1 MIQNVLNF
9 CFFVLFFQS
18 IIFCQ
23 TRFEEHNFNRDTIKE
38 RFKKLNQKTLI
49 ELYYNEEVEKKII
62 QQLTHKSKFYNKNKW
77 SLEFYL
83 PLFHEKL
90 SNENLPIELKYLPVV
105 ESNLNPTATS
115 KVGATGLWQLMFYT
129 AVENGLVMNSYVD
142 ERMDP
147 VKSTTAAVR
156 YLKKL
161 YDIHKDWELAVASYN
176 AGPRTISKA
185 IQRSGGYQNYWNI
198 RPFLPKE
205 TANYIPSFFATIYV
219 LEYAKEHGI
228 NIDNNSNYFFKTDS
242 VLIKQR
248 ASIHQISKVLNI
260 SEEKLIDLNP
270 SYVHKIIPV
279 VEGQE
284 NYIYI
289 PDSLS
294 SKFLDIEQ
302 DIYELATRE
311 FELREK
317 PLPSL
322 FSINSKL
329 VYKIKYGDFLGKIAN
344 RFGVTVSQIKK
355 WNNLT
360 TDQIRENQKIIIFPK
375 KIPKN

>member
-1 MIQNVLNF
+1 MIQKLLNF
-9 CFFVLFFQS
+9 CFFILFFQN
-18 IIFCQ
+18 IIFSQ
-23 TRFEEHNFNRDTIKE
+23 THLEQHNLNKDTIKE

-62 QQLTHKSKFYNKNKW
+62 QQLTHKLKFYNNNKRD
-77 SLEFYL
+77 LEFYL

-90 SNENLPIELKYLPVV
+90 SNEKLPVELKYLPVV

-129 AVENGLVMNSYVD
+129 AVENGLTMNSYVD

-161 YDIHKDWELAVASYN
+161 YDIHKEWNLAVASYN

-198 RPFLPKE
+198 RPFLPRE

-242 VLIKQR
+242 VLIKQKV
-248 ASIHQISKVLNI
+248 SIHQVSNALNI
-260 SEEKLIDLNP
+260 SEDKLTDLNP

-294 SKFLDIEQ
+294 SKFLNSEQ

-355 WNNLT
+355 WNNLSS
-360 TDQIRENQKIIIFPK
+360 DQIKENQKIIIFPK

>member
-1 MIQNVLNF
+1 MIQKLLNF
-9 CFFVLFFQS
+9 CFFILFFQN
-18 IIFCQ
+18 IIFSQ
-23 TRFEEHNFNRDTIKE
+23 THLEQHILNKDTIKE

-62 QQLTHKSKFYNKNKW
+62 QQLTHKLKFYNKRKRD
-77 SLEFYL
+77 LEFYL

-90 SNENLPIELKYLPVV
+90 SNEKLPVELKYLPVV

-161 YDIHKDWELAVASYN
+161 YDIHKEWNLAVASYN

-242 VLIKQR
+242 VLIKQKV
-248 ASIHQISKVLNI
+248 SMHQVSNALNI
-260 SEEKLIDLNP
+260 SEDKLTDLNP

-294 SKFLDIEQ
+294 SKFLNSEQ

-355 WNNLT
+355 WNNLSS
-360 TDQIRENQKIIIFPK
+360 DQIKENQKIIIFPK

>member
-1 MIQNVLNF
+1 MIQKLLNF
-9 CFFVLFFQS
+9 CFFVLFFQNS
-18 IIFCQ
+18 IFCQ
-23 TRFEEHNFNRDTIKE
+23 TYFEEHNFDRDTIKD
-38 RFKKLNQKTLI
+38 RFEKLNQKTLI

-62 QQLTHKSKFYNKNKW
+62 QQLTHKSKFYNKNQRN
-77 SLEFYL
+77 LEFYL

-90 SNENLPIELKYLPVV
+90 SNEKLPVELKYLPVV

-161 YDIHKDWELAVASYN
+161 YDIHKDWDLAVASYN

-228 NIDNNSNYFFKTDS
+228 NFDNNSNYFFKTDS
-242 VLIKQR
+242 VLITQKV
-248 ASIHQISKVLNI
+248 SMHQISEVLNI

-270 SYVHKIIPV
+270 SYVHKIIPA

-284 NYIYI
+284 NYLYI

-294 SKFLDIEQ
+294 SKFLESKQ

-317 PLPSL
+317 PLPSF

>member
-1 MIQNVLNF
+1 MIQKLLNF
-9 CFFVLFFQS
+9 CFFILFSQN
-18 IIFCQ
+18 IIFSQ
-23 TRFEEHNFNRDTIKE
+23 THLEQHNLNKDTIKE

-62 QQLTHKSKFYNKNKW
+62 QQLTHKLKFYNKRKRD
-77 SLEFYL
+77 LEFYL

-90 SNENLPIELKYLPVV
+90 SNEKLPVELKYLPVV

-161 YDIHKDWELAVASYN
+161 YDIHKEWNLAVASYN

-242 VLIKQR
+242 VLIKQKV
-248 ASIHQISKVLNI
+248 SMHQVSKVLNI
-260 SEEKLIDLNP
+260 SEDKLTDLNP

-279 VEGQE
+279 VEGQD

-294 SKFLDIEQ
+294 SKFLNSEQ
-302 DIYELATRE
+302 DIYELARRE

-329 VYKIKYGDFLGKIAN
+329 VYKIKYGDFLGKIAK

-355 WNNLT
+355 WNNLS

>member
-1 MIQNVLNF
+1 MIQKLLNF
-9 CFFVLFFQS
+9 CFFILFSQN
-18 IIFCQ
+18 IIFSQ
-23 TRFEEHNFNRDTIKE
+23 THLEQHNLNKDTIKE

-62 QQLTHKSKFYNKNKW
+62 QQLTYKLKFYNKSKRD
-77 SLEFYL
+77 LEFYL

-90 SNENLPIELKYLPVV
+90 SNEKLPVELKYLPVI

-161 YDIHKDWELAVASYN
+161 YDIHKEWNLAVASYN

-228 NIDNNSNYFFKTDS
+228 NIDSNSNYFFKTDS
-242 VLIKQR
+242 VLIKQKV
-248 ASIHQISKVLNI
+248 SMHQVSKALNI
-260 SEEKLIDLNP
+260 SEEKLTDLNP

-279 VEGQE
+279 VEDQE

-294 SKFLDIEQ
+294 SKFLNSEQ
-302 DIYELATRE
+302 DIYELARRE

-355 WNNLT
+355 WNNLS

>member
-1 MIQNVLNF
+1 MIQKLLNF
-9 CFFVLFFQS
+9 CFFILFSQN
-18 IIFCQ
+18 IIFSQ
-23 TRFEEHNFNRDTIKE
+23 THLEQHNLNKDTIKE

-62 QQLTHKSKFYNKNKW
+62 QQLTHKLKFYNKSKRD
-77 SLEFYL
+77 LEFYL

-90 SNENLPIELKYLPVV
+90 SNEKLPVELKYLPVI

-161 YDIHKDWELAVASYN
+161 YDIHKEWNLAVASYN

-228 NIDNNSNYFFKTDS
+228 NIDNDSNYFFKTDS
-242 VLIKQR
+242 VLIKQKV
-248 ASIHQISKVLNI
+248 SIHQVSNALNI
-260 SEEKLIDLNP
+260 AEDKLTDLNP

-294 SKFLDIEQ
+294 SKFLNSEQ
-302 DIYELATRE
+302 DIYELARRE

-329 VYKIKYGDFLGKIAN
+329 VYKIIYGDFLGKIAN

-355 WNNLT
+355 WNNLS

>member
-1 MIQNVLNF
+1 MIQKLINF
-9 CFFVLFFQS
+9 CFFILFSQN
-18 IIFCQ
+18 IIFSQ
-23 TRFEEHNFNRDTIKE
+23 THLEQHSLNKDTIKE

-62 QQLTHKSKFYNKNKW
+62 QQLTHKLKFYDKSKRD
-77 SLEFYL
+77 LEFYL

-90 SNENLPIELKYLPVV
+90 SNENLPVELKYLPVV

-161 YDIHKDWELAVASYN
+161 YDIHKEWNLAVASYN

-198 RPFLPKE
+198 RPFLPRE

-228 NIDNNSNYFFKTDS
+228 NINNNSNYFFKTDS
-242 VLIKQR
+242 VLIKQKV
-248 ASIHQISKVLNI
+248 SMHQVSKVLNI
-260 SEEKLIDLNP
+260 SEDKITDLNP

-294 SKFLDIEQ
+294 SKFLNSEQ
-302 DIYELATRE
+302 DIYELARRE

-355 WNNLT
+355 WNNLSS
-360 TDQIRENQKIIIFPK
+360 DQIKENQKIIIFPK

>member
-1 MIQNVLNF
+1 MIQKLLNF
-9 CFFVLFFQS
+9 CFFILFS
-18 IIFCQ
+18 PNIIFSQ
-23 TRFEEHNFNRDTIKE
+23 THFEQHNLNRDTIKE

-62 QQLTHKSKFYNKNKW
+62 QQLTHKLKFYNKSKRD
-77 SLEFYL
+77 LEFYL

-90 SNENLPIELKYLPVV
+90 SNEKLPVELKYLPVI

-161 YDIHKDWELAVASYN
+161 YDIHKEWNLAVASYN

-198 RPFLPKE
+198 RPFLPRE

-228 NIDNNSNYFFKTDS
+228 NIGNNPNYFFKTDS
-242 VLIKQR
+242 VLIKQKV
-248 ASIHQISKVLNI
+248 SMHQVSKVLNI
-260 SEEKLIDLNP
+260 SEEKLTDLNP

-279 VEGQE
+279 VEGQK

-289 PDSLS
+289 PDTLS
-294 SKFLDIEQ
+294 SKFLDSEE
-302 DIYELATRE
+302 DIYELAVRE

-355 WNNLT
+355 WNNLVS
-360 TDQIRENQKIIIFPK
+360 DQIRENQKIIIFPK

>member
-1 MIQNVLNF
+1 MIQKLLNF
-9 CFFVLFFQS
+9 CFFILFFQN
-18 IIFCQ
+18 IIFSQ
-23 TRFEEHNFNRDTIKE
+23 THLEQHNLNKDTIKE

-62 QQLTHKSKFYNKNKW
+62 QQLTHKLKFYNKRKRD
-77 SLEFYL
+77 LEFYL

-90 SNENLPIELKYLPVV
+90 SNEKLPVELKYLPVI

-161 YDIHKDWELAVASYN
+161 YDIHKEWNLAVASYN

-198 RPFLPKE
+198 RPFLPRE

-242 VLIKQR
+242 VLIKQKV
-248 ASIHQISKVLNI
+248 SMHQVSNALNI
-260 SEEKLIDLNP
+260 SEDKLTDLNP

-294 SKFLDIEQ
+294 SKFLNSEQ
-302 DIYELATRE
+302 DIYELARRE

-355 WNNLT
+355 WNNLS

>member
-1 MIQNVLNF
+1 MIQKLLNF
-9 CFFVLFFQS
+9 CFFILFSQN
-18 IIFCQ
+18 IIFSQ
-23 TRFEEHNFNRDTIKE
+23 THLEQHNLNEDTIKE

-62 QQLTHKSKFYNKNKW
+62 QQLTHKLNFYNKSKRD
-77 SLEFYL
+77 LEFYL

-90 SNENLPIELKYLPVV
+90 SIEKLPVELKYLPVV

-161 YDIHKDWELAVASYN
+161 YDIHKEWNLAVASYN

-198 RPFLPKE
+198 RPFLPRE

-228 NIDNNSNYFFKTDS
+228 NIDNDSNYFFKTDS
-242 VLIKQR
+242 VLIKQKV
-248 ASIHQISKVLNI
+248 SMHQVSNALNI
-260 SEEKLIDLNP
+260 SEDKLTDLNP

-294 SKFLDIEQ
+294 SKFLNSEQ
-302 DIYELATRE
+302 DIYELARRE

-355 WNNLT
+355 WNNLS

>member
-1 MIQNVLNF
+1 MIQKLLNF
-9 CFFVLFFQS
+9 CFFILFFQN
-18 IIFCQ
+18 IIFSQ
-23 TRFEEHNFNRDTIKE
+23 THPEQHNLNKDTIKE

-62 QQLTHKSKFYNKNKW
+62 QQLTHKLKFYNKRKRD
-77 SLEFYL
+77 LDFYL

-90 SNENLPIELKYLPVV
+90 SNEKLPVELKYLPVI

-161 YDIHKDWELAVASYN
+161 YDIHKEWNLAVASYN

-228 NIDNNSNYFFKTDS
+228 NIDNDSNYFFKTDS
-242 VLIKQR
+242 VLIKQKV
-248 ASIHQISKVLNI
+248 SMHQVSKVLNI
-260 SEEKLIDLNP
+260 SEDKLTDLNP

-294 SKFLDIEQ
+294 SKFLNSEQ

-355 WNNLT
+355 WNNLSS
-360 TDQIRENQKIIIFPK
+360 DQIKENQKIIIFPK
-375 KIPKN
+375 KIPKK

>member
-1 MIQNVLNF
+1 MIQKLLNF
-9 CFFVLFFQS
+9 CFFILFSQNV
-18 IIFCQ
+18 IFSQ
-23 TRFEEHNFNRDTIKE
+23 THLKQHNLNKDTIKE

-62 QQLTHKSKFYNKNKW
+62 QQLAHKLKFYNKNKRK
-77 SLEFYL
+77 LEFYL

-90 SNENLPIELKYLPVV
+90 SNENLPVELKYLPVV
-105 ESNLNPTATS
+105 ESNLNPIATS

-161 YDIHKDWELAVASYN
+161 YDIHKEWNLAVASYN

-242 VLIKQR
+242 VLIKQKV
-248 ASIHQISKVLNI
+248 SMHQVSKVLNI
-260 SEEKLIDLNP
+260 SEEKLTDLNP

-294 SKFLDIEQ
+294 SKFLNSEQ
-302 DIYELATRE
+302 DIYELARRE

-355 WNNLT
+355 WNNLP
-360 TDQIRENQKIIIFPK
+360 TDQIWENQKIIIFPK

>member
-1 MIQNVLNF
+1 MQNLLNF
-9 CFFVLFFQS
+9 CFFVLFFQNT
-18 IIFCQ
+18 ILCQ
-23 TRFEEHNFNRDTIKE
+23 THFEEHSFDRDTIQE

-62 QQLTHKSKFYNKNKW
+62 QQLTHKSNFYNKNKW
-77 SLEFYL
+77 SLELYL

-90 SNENLPIELKYLPVV
+90 SNEKLPVELKYLPIV
-105 ESNLNPTATS
+105 ESNLSPTATS

-161 YDIHKDWELAVASYN
+161 YDIYKDWDLAVASYN

-242 VLIKQR
+242 VLIKQKVSMR
-248 ASIHQISKVLNI
+248 QISEALNI
-260 SEEKLIDLNP
+260 SEDKLVDLNP

-279 VEGQE
+279 VAGQE

-294 SKFLDIEQ
+294 PKFLESEK
-302 DIYELATRE
+302 DIYELATRD

>member
-1 MIQNVLNF
+1 MIKNLLNF
-9 CFFVLFFQS
+9 CFFVLFFQNT
-18 IIFCQ
+18 ILCQ
-23 TRFEEHNFNRDTIKE
+23 THFEEHSFDRDTIQE

-62 QQLTHKSKFYNKNKW
+62 QQLTHKSNFYNKNKW
-77 SLEFYL
+77 SLELYL

-90 SNENLPIELKYLPVV
+90 SNEKLPVELKYLPVV
-105 ESNLNPTATS
+105 ESNLSPTAIS

-161 YDIHKDWELAVASYN
+161 YDIHKDWDLAVASYN

-228 NIDNNSNYFFKTDS
+228 NIDNNSNYFSKTDS
-242 VLIKQR
+242 VLIKQKVSMR
-248 ASIHQISKVLNI
+248 QISEALNI
-260 SEEKLIDLNP
+260 SEDKLVDLNP

-279 VEGQE
+279 VAGQE

-294 SKFLDIEQ
+294 PKFLESEK
-302 DIYELATRE
+302 DIYELATRD

>member
-1 MIQNVLNF
+1 MIQKLLNF
-9 CFFVLFFQS
+9 CFFVLFFQNS
-18 IIFCQ
+18 IFCQ
-23 TRFEEHNFNRDTIKE
+23 THFEERNFDRDTIKD
-38 RFKKLNQKTLI
+38 RFEKLNQKTLI

-62 QQLTHKSKFYNKNKW
+62 QQLTHKSKFYNKNKRN
-77 SLEFYL
+77 LEFYL

-90 SNENLPIELKYLPVV
+90 SNERLPVELKYLPVV
-105 ESNLNPTATS
+105 ESNLNPNATS

-129 AVENGLVMNSYVD
+129 AVENGLIMNSYVD

-161 YDIHKDWELAVASYN
+161 YDIHKDWDLAVASYN

-228 NIDNNSNYFFKTDS
+228 NFDNNSNYFFKTDS
-242 VLIKQR
+242 VLITQKV
-248 ASIHQISKVLNI
+248 SMHQISKVLNI

-270 SYVHKIIPV
+270 SYVHKIIPA

-294 SKFLDIEQ
+294 SKFLESKQ

-360 TDQIRENQKIIIFPK
+360 TDRIRENQKIIIFPK

>member
-1 MIQNVLNF
+1 MNQNLLNF
-9 CFFVLFFQS
+9 CFLIVFFQN
-18 IIFCQ
+18 ILFAQ
-23 TRFEEHNFNRDTIKE
+23 NYFEEHNFNKDTIKE
-38 RFKKLNQKTLI
+38 RFKKLNQKTMI

-62 QQLTHKSKFYNKNKW
+62 QQLTYKSKFYIKNKRN
-77 SLEFYL
+77 LEFYL
-83 PLFHEKL
+83 PLFHEQL
-90 SNENLPIELKYLPVV
+90 SNEKLPVELKYLPIV

-129 AVENGLVMNSYVD
+129 AIENGLVMNSYVD

-147 VKSTTAAVR
+147 VKSTKAAVR

-161 YDIHKDWELAVASYN
+161 FDIHKDWDLAVASYN

-228 NIDNNSNYFFKTDS
+228 YIDNNFNYFFRTDS
-242 VLIKQR
+242 VLISQKV
-248 ASIHQISKVLNI
+248 SMSQISKALNFPN
-260 SEEKLIDLNP
+260 EKLVDLNP
-270 SYVHKIIPV
+270 SYVHKIIPAI
-279 VEGQE
+279 ESQQ

-289 PDSLS
+289 PDSLVT
-294 SKFLDIEQ
+294 KFLHSEK
-302 DIYELATRE
+302 DIYELARKE
-311 FELREK
+311 FESREK
-317 PLPSL
+317 PLPSF
-322 FSINSKL
+322 FSINSKV
-329 VYKIKYGDFLGKIAN
+329 VYKIKYGDFLGKIAKS
-344 RFGVTVSQIKK
+344 FGVTVSQIKK
-355 WNNLT
+355 WNNLK
-360 TDQIRENQKIIIFPK
+360 TDQIKENQKIIIFPK

>member
-1 MIQNVLNF
+1 MIQKLLNF
-9 CFFVLFFQS
+9 CFFILFFQN
-18 IIFCQ
+18 IIFSQ
-23 TRFEEHNFNRDTIKE
+23 THLEQHNLNKDTIKE

-62 QQLTHKSKFYNKNKW
+62 QQLTHKLKFYNKRKRD
-77 SLEFYL
+77 LEFYL

-90 SNENLPIELKYLPVV
+90 SNEKLPVELKYLPVI

-161 YDIHKDWELAVASYN
+161 YDIHKEWNLAVASYN

-198 RPFLPKE
+198 RPFLPRE

-228 NIDNNSNYFFKTDS
+228 NIDNDSNYFFKTDS
-242 VLIKQR
+242 VLIKQKV
-248 ASIHQISKVLNI
+248 SIHQVSNALNI
-260 SEEKLIDLNP
+260 SEDKLTDLNP

-294 SKFLDIEQ
+294 SKFLNSEQ
-302 DIYELATRE
+302 DIYELARRE

-355 WNNLT
+355 WNNLS

>member
-1 MIQNVLNF
+1 MIQKLLNF
-9 CFFVLFFQS
+9 CFFILFFQN
-18 IIFCQ
+18 IIFSQ
-23 TRFEEHNFNRDTIKE
+23 THLEQHNLNKDTIKE

-62 QQLTHKSKFYNKNKW
+62 QQLTHKLKFYNKKKRD
-77 SLEFYL
+77 LEFYL

-90 SNENLPIELKYLPVV
+90 SNEKLPVELKYLPVV

-161 YDIHKDWELAVASYN
+161 YDIHKEWNLAVASYN

-198 RPFLPKE
+198 RPFLPRE

-242 VLIKQR
+242 ILIKQKV
-248 ASIHQISKVLNI
+248 SMHQVSNALNI
-260 SEEKLIDLNP
+260 SEDKLTDLNP

-294 SKFLDIEQ
+294 SKFLNSEQ

-355 WNNLT
+355 WNNLVS
-360 TDQIRENQKIIIFPK
+360 DQIKENQKIIIFPK

>member
-18 IIFCQ
+18 IILCQ
-23 TRFEEHNFNRDTIKE
+23 THFEEHSFDRDTIQE

-77 SLEFYL
+77 SLELYL

-90 SNENLPIELKYLPVV
+90 SNEKLPVELKYLPVV
-105 ESNLNPTATS
+105 ESNLSPTATS

-161 YDIHKDWELAVASYN
+161 HDIHKDWDLAVASYN

-242 VLIKQR
+242 VLIKQKVSMR
-248 ASIHQISKVLNI
+248 QISEALNI
-260 SEEKLIDLNP
+260 SEDKLVDLNP

-279 VEGQE
+279 VAGQE

-294 SKFLDIEQ
+294 PKFLESEK
-302 DIYELATRE
+302 DIYELATRD

>member
-1 MIQNVLNF
+1 MIQKLLNF
-9 CFFVLFFQS
+9 CFFILFSQN
-18 IIFCQ
+18 IIFSQ
-23 TRFEEHNFNRDTIKE
+23 THLEQHNLNKDTIKE

-62 QQLTHKSKFYNKNKW
+62 QQLVHKSKFYNKNKRK
-77 SLEFYL
+77 LEFYL
-83 PLFHEKL
+83 QLFHEKL
-90 SNENLPIELKYLPVV
+90 SNENLPVELKYLPVV

-161 YDIHKDWELAVASYN
+161 YDIHKEWNLAVASYN

-242 VLIKQR
+242 VLIKQKV
-248 ASIHQISKVLNI
+248 SMHQVSKVLNI
-260 SEEKLIDLNP
+260 SEDKLTDLNP
-270 SYVHKIIPV
+270 SYVHKIIPI

-294 SKFLDIEQ
+294 SKFLNSEQ
-302 DIYELATRE
+302 DLYELARRE

-355 WNNLT
+355 WNNLS

>member
-1 MIQNVLNF
+1 MIQKLLNF
-9 CFFVLFFQS
+9 CFFILFFQN
-18 IIFCQ
+18 IIFSQ
-23 TRFEEHNFNRDTIKE
+23 TQLEQYNLNKDTIKE

-62 QQLTHKSKFYNKNKW
+62 QQLTHKLKFYNKSKRD
-77 SLEFYL
+77 LEFYL

-90 SNENLPIELKYLPVV
+90 SNEKLPVELKYLPVV

-129 AVENGLVMNSYVD
+129 AVENGLAMNSYVD

-161 YDIHKDWELAVASYN
+161 YDIHKEWNLAVASYN

-242 VLIKQR
+242 VLIKQKV
-248 ASIHQISKVLNI
+248 SMHQVSNALNI
-260 SEEKLIDLNP
+260 SEDKLTDLNP

-289 PDSLS
+289 PDTLS
-294 SKFLDIEQ
+294 SKFLNSEQ

-355 WNNLT
+355 WNNLSS
-360 TDQIRENQKIIIFPK
+360 DQIKENQKIIIFPK

>member
-49 ELYYNEEVEKKII
+49 ELYYNEEVEKRII
-62 QQLTHKSKFYNKNKW
+62 QQLTHKSKFYNKNKG

-248 ASIHQISKVLNI
+248 VSIHQISKVLNI

-294 SKFLDIEQ
+294 SKFLESEQ

-317 PLPSL
+317 PLPSF

>member
-1 MIQNVLNF
+1 MIQKLLNF
-9 CFFVLFFQS
+9 CFFILFFQN
-18 IIFCQ
+18 IIFSQ
-23 TRFEEHNFNRDTIKE
+23 THLEQHNLNKDTIKE

-62 QQLTHKSKFYNKNKW
+62 QQLTHKLKFYNKRKRD
-77 SLEFYL
+77 LEFYL

-90 SNENLPIELKYLPVV
+90 SNEKLPVELKYLPVV

-161 YDIHKDWELAVASYN
+161 YDIHKEWNLAVASYN

-198 RPFLPKE
+198 RPFLPRE

-242 VLIKQR
+242 ILIKQKV
-248 ASIHQISKVLNI
+248 SMHQVSNALNI
-260 SEEKLIDLNP
+260 SEEKLTDLNP

-294 SKFLDIEQ
+294 SKFLNSEQ

-355 WNNLT
+355 WNNLVS
-360 TDQIRENQKIIIFPK
+360 DQIKENQKIIIFPK

>member
-49 ELYYNEEVEKKII
+49 ELYYNEEVEKRII

-83 PLFHEKL
+83 PLFQEKL

-248 ASIHQISKVLNI
+248 VSIHQISKVLNI

>member
-1 MIQNVLNF
+1 MIKNLLNF
-9 CFFVLFFQS
+9 CFFVLFFQNT
-18 IIFCQ
+18 ILCQ
-23 TRFEEHNFNRDTIKE
+23 THFEEHSFDRDTIQE

-62 QQLTHKSKFYNKNKW
+62 QQLTHKSNFYNKNKW
-77 SLEFYL
+77 SLELYL

-90 SNENLPIELKYLPVV
+90 SNEKLPVELKYLPVV
-105 ESNLNPTATS
+105 ESNLSPTATS

-161 YDIHKDWELAVASYN
+161 YDIHKDWDLAVASYN

-248 ASIHQISKVLNI
+248 VSIHQISKVLNI
-260 SEEKLIDLNP
+260 SEDKLTDLNP

-294 SKFLDIEQ
+294 SKFLESEQ